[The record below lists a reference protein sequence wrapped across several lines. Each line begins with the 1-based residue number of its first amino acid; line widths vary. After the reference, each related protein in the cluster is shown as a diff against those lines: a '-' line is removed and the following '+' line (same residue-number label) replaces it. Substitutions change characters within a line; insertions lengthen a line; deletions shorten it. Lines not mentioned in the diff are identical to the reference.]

1 MGIKITV
8 LKRADAP
15 TLRDIRGLLSQV
27 HTDSSESKGTMLEL
41 RNLVKDKNIVAVVA
55 KDGVRIVGM
64 ALLYIIANV
73 GRRKGHVEEVVVD
86 GGYRGKGIGRNL
98 MKKLIAAA
106 RQKKL
111 KNLYLTSRPTRVAAN
126 ALYKDIGFEKKET
139 NVYCLKV

>member
-1 MGIKITV
+1 MGIKIPV

>member
-1 MGIKITV
+1 
-8 LKRADAP
+8 
-15 TLRDIRGLLSQV
+15 
-27 HTDSSESKGTMLEL
+27 MLEL